1 MASNL
6 ASKSCSGRDTMA
18 WHFLLVS
25 AGLLSG
31 LWEAPLTNRYLW
43 VLPVKGLRPLQHLKD
58 DHAKGVGV
66 AGHCG
71 VITAQQLRRF
81 PALLSI

>member
-1 MASNL
+1 
-6 ASKSCSGRDTMA
+6 MA

-25 AGLLSG
+25 AGLLSVRR
-31 LWEAPLTNRYLW
+31 WEAPLKNRYLW

-58 DHAKGVGV
+58 DHAKGVGI

-71 VITAQQLRRF
+71 GITAQQLRRF